1 MSRLAIDRHRL
12 RDLRL
17 GDTVRLQVT
26 QQEVKLIRRGL
37 TDVNGTRC
45 DGLRHRTRIEPDG
58 SLTVWVV
65 DSVDI
70 IDSRDWQV
78 GRGRRMPGRQP
89 EAVALA
95 CERLNKNCKVLRRSY
110 RFRMVLRDGEP
121 VVLKLRRNTT
131 LTRLRQE
138 QLRHVMRTVERLAD
152 GNSAVL
158 YNIDMKDIRRAKY
171 YLGKRGVRCVVRCIS
186 ETTWDVRRVG

>member
-1 MSRLAIDRHRL
+1 
-12 RDLRL
+12 
-17 GDTVRLQVT
+17 
-26 QQEVKLIRRGL
+26 
-37 TDVNGTRC
+37 
-45 DGLRHRTRIEPDG
+45 
-58 SLTVWVV
+58 
-65 DSVDI
+65 
-70 IDSRDWQV
+70 
-78 GRGRRMPGRQP
+78 
-89 EAVALA
+89 
-95 CERLNKNCKVLRRSY
+95 
-110 RFRMVLRDGEP
+110 MVLRDGEP

-158 YNIDMKDIRRAKY
+158 YNIDMKDIQRAKY